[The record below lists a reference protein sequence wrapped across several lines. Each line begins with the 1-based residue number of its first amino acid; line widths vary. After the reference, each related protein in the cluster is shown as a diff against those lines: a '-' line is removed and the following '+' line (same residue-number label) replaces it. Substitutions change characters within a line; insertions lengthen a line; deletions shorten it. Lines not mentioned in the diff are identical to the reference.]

1 MSKML
6 LMTLAFI
13 ILSVVSVYCTEDS
26 NNKTD
31 AGVIED
37 GITDITTED
46 ISPYPT
52 VEPKKETFGIFKI
65 VWLKGTPYE
74 MGFQQ
79 GTLLKDELKQGLEYI
94 KNDPLLSQQEQM
106 ARDMGVMDIA
116 IKQSYPEIVEECK
129 GLVDAAKDTGWSYQK
144 CLILNFGDVFME
156 YLVDGMPK
164 QACSQAAVS
173 GKATKDGRLYHGRI
187 LDWSKIDYILQ
198 NPTIFVRQPKGGI
211 PHVFIGFPAN
221 LSPYSAM
228 NVEGLS
234 MASNEAHPKDVSQT
248 ALEGHSHV
256 QMLARIA
263 REAHNLD
270 EARNIILNEKHMST
284 EIFMIADGKN
294 KIASVFEM
302 TAKHIGERTTDANGL
317 VYVTNHFLADE
328 TKDYDQEPTKEANL
342 LRYDRYAQLLEPD
355 GKDSLFGLL
364 DPQNLVKV
372 LRDRINPYTG
382 EESPIDEFDN
392 GKSIATYGALYA
404 IVFDPEKSLVW
415 VATGK
420 IPVPQ
425 QPFVGFSLKK
435 LLGYKDAPEPIPPTI
450 E

>member
-1 MSKML
+1 MKRLISVL
-6 LMTLAFI
+6 LMILI
-13 ILSVVSVYCTEDS
+13 IGCTEGS
-26 NNKTD
+26 NNNPLEDTTNNTTDIMSDISSIED
-31 AGVIED
+31 AG
-37 GITDITTED
+37 
-46 ISPYPT
+46 YPS
-52 VEPKKETFGIFKI
+52 VEPKKEQHGIYKV

-79 GTLLKDELKQGLEYI
+79 GTLLKEELKKGLEFI

-106 ARDMGVMDIA
+106 AKDMGVMDIA
-116 IKQSYPEIVEECK
+116 IKQSYPEIIEECK
-129 GLVDAAKDTGWSYQK
+129 GIVDAAKETGWTYQK
-144 CLILNFGDVFME
+144 CIILNFGDVFME
-156 YLVDGMPK
+156 YLLDGMPK
-164 QACSQAAVS
+164 QACSQAAVA

-187 LDWSKIDYILQ
+187 LDWSKIDYILE

-211 PHVFIGFPAN
+211 PHMYIGFPAN

-248 ALEGHSHV
+248 ALEGRSHV
-256 QMLARIA
+256 QMLGRIA

-270 EARNIILNEKHMST
+270 EAREIILKERHMST

-294 KIASVFEM
+294 KTASVFEM
-302 TAKHIGERTTDANGL
+302 TAKHIGERRMDANGII
-317 VYVTNHFLADE
+317 YVTNHFLAEE
-328 TKDYDQEPTKEANL
+328 TKDYDKEPTKEANL
-342 LRYDRYAQLLEPD
+342 LRYDRFAQLLEPN
-355 GKDSLFGLL
+355 GKDSLYGML
-364 DPQNLVKV
+364 DPENLVRV

-392 GKSIATYGALYA
+392 GKSIATYGALFA
-404 IVFDPEKSLVW
+404 IVFDPEKGIAW
-415 VATGK
+415 IATGK

-435 LLGYKDAPEPIPPTI
+435 LLGYPDAPEPEPEVIK
-450 E
+450 

>member
-1 MSKML
+1 MNRFAFLVLIMLPVVSACTDNSKND
-6 LMTLAFI
+6 TTDIIDAGGD
-13 ILSVVSVYCTEDS
+13 ILSYEDA
-26 NNKTD
+26 T
-31 AGVIED
+31 
-37 GITDITTED
+37 
-46 ISPYPT
+46 YPS
-52 VEPKKETFGIFKI
+52 VEPKKEKSGIFTL

-74 MGFQQ
+74 MGYQQ
-79 GTLLKDELKQGLEYI
+79 GTLLKEELKKGLEYI

-116 IKQSYPEIVEECK
+116 IKQSYPEIIDECK
-129 GLVDAAKDTGWSYQK
+129 GLVDAARDVGWTYQK

-156 YLVDGMPK
+156 YVVDGMPK
-164 QACSQAAVS
+164 QACSQTAVAHN
-173 GKATKDGRLYHGRI
+173 ATRDKRLYHTRI
-187 LDWSKIDYILQ
+187 LDWSKIDYILE
-198 NPTIFVRQPKGGI
+198 NPVIFIRQPSGGI
-211 PHVFIGFPAN
+211 PHIYIGFPAN

-248 ALEGHSHV
+248 ALEGRSHV
-256 QMLARIA
+256 QMLAKIA

-270 EARNIILNEKHMST
+270 EAREIILKEKHMST

-294 KIASVFEM
+294 KTASVFEM
-302 TAKHIGERTTDANGL
+302 TAKYIGERKMDSNGL
-317 VYVTNHFLADE
+317 VYVTNHFLADD

-355 GKDSLFGLL
+355 GKDSLYGMLEPL
-364 DPQNLVKV
+364 TLIKI

-382 EESPIDEFDN
+382 EESDINEFDN

-404 IVFDPEKSLVW
+404 IVFDPEKGIAW
-415 VATGK
+415 IATGK

-425 QPFVGFSLKK
+425 QPYTGFSLKK
-435 LLGYKDAPEPIPPTI
+435 LLGYKDAEDPVPPVL

>member
-1 MSKML
+1 MKKILIL
-6 LMTLAFI
+6 LFAIYLFYGC
-13 ILSVVSVYCTEDS
+13 SES
-26 NNKTD
+26 NGTNNVND
-31 AGVIED
+31 AGN
-37 GITDITTED
+37 TED
-46 ISPYPT
+46 IISDTVIGDDSGYPS
-52 VEPKKETFGIFKI
+52 VEPKKEKSGIFNI

-79 GTLLKDELKQGLEYI
+79 GTLLKEELKKGLEYI

-164 QACSQAAVS
+164 QACSQAAVAH
-173 GKATKDGRLYHGRI
+173 KATKDGRLYHGRI
-187 LDWSKIDYILQ
+187 LDWSKIDYILE

-211 PHVFIGFPAN
+211 PHIYIGFPAN

-256 QMLARIA
+256 QMLGRIA
-263 REAHNLD
+263 REAHNID
-270 EARNIILNEKHMST
+270 EARAIILGEKHMST

-294 KIASVFEM
+294 KTASVFEM
-302 TAKHIGERTTDANGL
+302 TAQHIGERKMNADGII
-317 VYVTNHFLADE
+317 YVTNHFLAEE

-342 LRYDRYAQLLEPD
+342 LRYDRYSQLLEPD
-355 GKDSLFGLL
+355 GKDTLYGML
-364 DPQNLVKV
+364 DPENIVKV

-392 GKSIATYGALYA
+392 GKSIATYGALFA
-404 IVFDPEKSLVW
+404 IVFDPEKTLVW
-415 VATGK
+415 IATGK

-435 LLGYKDAPEPIPPTI
+435 LLGYKDASDPVPDII
-450 E
+450 K